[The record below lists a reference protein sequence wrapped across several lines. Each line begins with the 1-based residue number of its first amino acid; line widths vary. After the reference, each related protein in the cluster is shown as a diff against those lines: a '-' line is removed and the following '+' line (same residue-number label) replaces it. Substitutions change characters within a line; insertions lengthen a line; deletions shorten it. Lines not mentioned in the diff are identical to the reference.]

1 MCSLYGPCSSVTAR
15 ASSCTAAS
23 GFSWERKTLSF
34 GGDVRVKHHLLSQAS
49 WHAYKQEGR
58 FCFSCV
64 WAFCFSWG
72 GEGALAFSDCSRKAE
87 SAYTLC
93 PHGLSF
99 HSAPF
104 LTQRSSS
111 FNSLFASPAVLR
123 WALPCSHSPQLLQSS
138 GAWDCFL
145 LFFFFLRKYISRLLP
160 CREQIEKLSW
170 VWLIGIE
177 TRKTIK

>member
-1 MCSLYGPCSSVTAR
+1 MSKTCESLLQVEKVISFQIVFYIKHSQGRSVGPHVQFVRSLLFSDRRV
-15 ASSCTAAS
+15 SSCTAAS
-23 GFSWERKTLSF
+23 GFSWERDTLSF
-34 GGDVRVKHHLLSQAS
+34 GGDARVKRHLLSQAS
-49 WHAYKQEGR
+49 RHAYKQEDR

-104 LTQRSSS
+104 LTRRSSS
-111 FNSLFASPAVLR
+111 FNSLFAHSCSFKMNSSLFSQPS
-123 WALPCSHSPQLLQSS
+123 ALSIIRC
-138 GAWDCFL
+138 
-145 LFFFFLRKYISRLLP
+145 
-160 CREQIEKLSW
+160 LSY
-170 VWLIGIE
+170 LS
-177 TRKTIK
+177 